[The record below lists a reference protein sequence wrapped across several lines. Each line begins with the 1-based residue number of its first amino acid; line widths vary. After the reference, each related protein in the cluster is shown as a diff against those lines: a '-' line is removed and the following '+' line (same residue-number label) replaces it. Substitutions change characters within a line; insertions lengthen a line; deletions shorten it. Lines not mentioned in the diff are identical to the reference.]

1 MSNLPFKIVGI
12 EHVALAVEN
21 VEMPT
26 KFFGELLGIKHTSTE
41 NVVDQKVGTHIF
53 DTNQGKV
60 ELLSALSENSPISNF
75 LKKRGEGI
83 HHIAFK
89 VDKLQE
95 ALDFLKQNGIELS
108 GTVTSDVEMLICE
121 DKASGSTKIKT
132 AEKKGIPIFSSL
144 EFIEKYKI

>member
-95 ALDFLKQNGIELS
+95 ALDFLKQNGIELIDETPKIGAEGLNIAFIHPKS
-108 GTVTSDVEMLICE
+108 TNGVLIELCA
-121 DKASGSTKIKT
+121 D
-132 AEKKGIPIFSSL
+132 P
-144 EFIEKYKI
+144 